1 MPVISTESDAGIAVS
16 EGEVASA
23 EGIVVSGSITV
34 KFVGRLSRGAAL
46 LPALSNA

>member
-1 MPVISTESDAGIAVS
+1 MISTESDAGIAVS

-23 EGIVVSGSITV
+23 EGIVASGSITV
-34 KFVGRLSRGAAL
+34 KFVGGLSVGVAR